1 MPSTRCAI
9 NPQANVLIY
18 DDTRND
24 SFTAWERQFWAWWS
38 SEDASVRPQ
47 LVTAL
52 ELRACRLDDYGAL
65 HTWVHPARGSANQ
78 SVDDAT
84 RRSVLGL
91 AARGALFV
99 GSFDSAELLGLFD
112 APLERPSD
120 LAGLAANGSS
130 TVRLTP
136 TRVPSEERRAVYL
149 GGATL
154 DGEEQA
160 GGQAT
165 APPPLPPGGSV
176 AAIFSGLP
184 RALPAVVR
192 VRPPEGA
199 AHLLCSSVLLTARPR
214 DGSDSLLGLV
224 DESKNY
230 ELRRALILAELTH
243 GAAERQK
250 AAVLTFVT
258 GSLGLVAAAILLLLL
273 TPLLCRLCRR
283 GPPCPR
289 AGVATAAWQREQTR
303 LQKSLSLSRLGIG
316 AAKGAPA
323 RGASPALARLR
334 RWISSTAVC
343 ELQRHTPK
351 ESRSSIMSA
360 RAALGLGTD
369 ASDHEPRGAGRL
381 DRGAHIVH
389 VTSWLYLM
397 ARTAR
402 AGAPLRSVGLVAE
415 ILILAEVI
423 VPK

>member
-1 MPSTRCAI
+1 MPSTRCEI

-65 HTWVHPARGSANQ
+65 HTWVHPAGSANQ
-78 SVDDAT
+78 SLDDAT

-99 GSFDSAELLGLFD
+99 GSFDSAALLGLFD

-176 AAIFSGLP
+176 AAIFSGLS

-224 DESKNY
+224 DASKNY
-230 ELRRALILAELTH
+230 ELRRALIAAELTH

-289 AGVATAAWQREQTR
+289 AGDPPPRRGSGSKLVCKRV
-303 LQKSLSLSRLGIG
+303 SLFLLRIG

-334 RWISSTAVC
+334 RWVSSTAAP
-343 ELQRHTPK
+343 TPL
-351 ESRSSIMSA
+351 IMSPVERVDSTA
-360 RAALGLGTD
+360 EL
-369 ASDHEPRGAGRL
+369 
-381 DRGAHIVH
+381 
-389 VTSWLYLM
+389 TSS
-397 ARTAR
+397 A
-402 AGAPLRSVGLVAE
+402 
-415 ILILAEVI
+415 
-423 VPK
+423 

>member
-1 MPSTRCAI
+1 MASPSARCNI

-52 ELRACRLDDYGAL
+52 ELRACRLADYGAL
-65 HTWVHPARGSANQ
+65 HTWVHPATGSASQ
-78 SVDDAT
+78 SLDDAT

-99 GSFDSAELLGLFD
+99 GSFDSAALFGLFD

-149 GGATL
+149 GGSTPG
-154 DGEEQA
+154 GEEQA

-165 APPPLPPGGSV
+165 ASPPLPPGGSV

-184 RALPAVVR
+184 MALPAVVR

-214 DGSDSLLGLV
+214 DGSDSLLSLV

-230 ELRRALILAELTH
+230 ELRRALIQTELTH

-250 AAVLTFVT
+250 AAVITFVT
-258 GSLGLVAAAILLLLL
+258 GSLGLVTAAILLLLL
-273 TPLLCRLCRR
+273 TP
-283 GPPCPR
+283 
-289 AGVATAAWQREQTR
+289 
-303 LQKSLSLSRLGIG
+303 
-316 AAKGAPA
+316 
-323 RGASPALARLR
+323 
-334 RWISSTAVC
+334 
-343 ELQRHTPK
+343 
-351 ESRSSIMSA
+351 
-360 RAALGLGTD
+360 
-369 ASDHEPRGAGRL
+369 
-381 DRGAHIVH
+381 
-389 VTSWLYLM
+389 
-397 ARTAR
+397 
-402 AGAPLRSVGLVAE
+402 
-415 ILILAEVI
+415 
-423 VPK
+423 